1 MNLLHL
7 FEGNTEQYKKPLYIY
22 SAHHSKTRHYL
33 DTVSRIY
40 HNQKITVLLRGE
52 TSSLQV
58 PANIEVKTLD
68 LSEAS
73 SEITITAFKQI
84 VTSGN
89 FDSLLIQNDE
99 SAESYEVVDLMP
111 LLSLFG
117 DSHKIAFLNASFQIV
132 PVNELIAIW
141 KNPIYLQDAELTVDC
156 PGLMIDRELA
166 HLERL
171 ARTRPPSDTVI
182 EIGRYYGRSTIAL
195 GQGVK
200 RSEQGKVVSIDPF
213 SAPDIQE
220 RITAHCVSRFV
231 ELWDQTSRSGFE
243 RWQTERKDHSIGFV
257 FIDGDHRYPAVVQD
271 IERWG
276 SLLVPGGIIALH
288 DYYETQPDCLK
299 ALNEQIIWSGKFED
313 IELKT
318 SLLIARKKQ

>member
-7 FEGNTEQYKKPLYIY
+7 FEGNQEHYQKPLYIY
-22 SAHHSKTRHYL
+22 SAHHSKTQFFLNTISKVYGSQKL
-33 DTVSRIY
+33 TVI
-40 HNQKITVLLRGE
+40 LRGNS
-52 TSSLQV
+52 SSLDV
-58 PANIEVKTLD
+58 PQNMEIISLD
-68 LSEAS
+68 LSETTSNETQFDFKKVVS
-73 SEITITAFKQI
+73 SG
-84 VTSGN
+84 S

-99 SAESYEVVDLMP
+99 SSESFEVVDLMP
-111 LLSLFG
+111 LLSIFG
-117 DSHKIAFLNASFQIV
+117 DSHRIAFLNANFQII

-141 KNPIYLQDAELTVDC
+141 KNSIHLKDAGLTVNC
-156 PGLMIDRELA
+156 PGLMIGRELA

-200 RSEQGKVVSIDPF
+200 SSKLGKVISIDPF

-220 RITAHCVSRFV
+220 RIKAHCVSHFV

-243 RWQTERKDHSIGFV
+243 RWRKERAKYKAGML
-257 FIDGDHRYPAVVQD
+257 FIDGDHRYPAVIQD
-271 IERWG
+271 IEMW
-276 SLLVPGGIIALH
+276 SSVLMPGGIIALH

-299 ALNEQIIWSGKFED
+299 ALNEKIIWSGNFEQ

-318 SLLIARKKQ
+318 SLLIARKK

>member
-7 FEGNTEQYKKPLYIY
+7 FEGNREQYRKPLYIY
-22 SAHHSKTRHYL
+22 SAHHSKTQHYL
-33 DTVSRIY
+33 NTVARIY
-40 HNQKITVLLRGE
+40 ENQKVTVLLRWDCP
-52 TSSLQV
+52 SLDV
-58 PANIEVKTLD
+58 PENMEIKTLD
-68 LSEAS
+68 LSEALS
-73 SEITITAFKQI
+73 DETVSAFKQV
-84 VTSGN
+84 VTCDD
-89 FDSLLIQNDE
+89 FDCLLIQNDE
-99 SAESYEVVDLMP
+99 SPESYEVVDQMP

-117 DSHKIAFLNASFQIV
+117 DSHRIAFLNAHFQIV
-132 PVNELIAIW
+132 PINDLIAIW
-141 KNPIYLQDAELTVDC
+141 ENPIHLEDAKLTVNC

-171 ARTRPPSDTVI
+171 ARTRPPSDSVI

-200 RSEQGKVVSIDPF
+200 RSKLGKVISIDPF
-213 SAPDIQE
+213 SAPDVQD
-220 RITAHCVSRFV
+220 RISAHCVSHFV

-243 RWQTERKDHSIGFV
+243 RWQKEREKYQIGML

-271 IERWG
+271 IEMW
-276 SLLVPGGIIALH
+276 SNVLMPGGIIALH

-299 ALNEQIIWSGKFED
+299 ALNEKIIWSGKFEQ

-318 SLLIARKKQ
+318 SLLIARKKT

>member
-7 FEGNTEQYKKPLYIY
+7 FEGNREHYRKPLYVY
-22 SAHHSKTRHYL
+22 SAHHSKAQHYL
-33 DTVSRIY
+33 NTVAKIY
-40 HNQKITVLLRGE
+40 GEQKVKVLLRGDYP
-52 TSSLQV
+52 TLSV
-58 PANIEVKTLD
+58 PTNMEIISLD

-73 SEITITAFKQI
+73 SSETQFEFKKI
-84 VTSGN
+84 VSSGG

-99 SAESYEVVDLMP
+99 SQETYEVVDLMP
-111 LLSLFG
+111 LLNSFG
-117 DSHKIAFLNASFQIV
+117 DSHRIAFLNANFQII
-132 PVNELIAIW
+132 PVDDLIAIW
-141 KNPIYLQDAELTVDC
+141 KNPIHLKDAGLTVDC

-200 RSEQGKVVSIDPF
+200 SSKLGKVVSIDPF

-220 RITAHCVSRFV
+220 RIKAHCVSHFV

-243 RWQTERKDHSIGFV
+243 RWRQERGKHKIGML
-257 FIDGDHRYPAVVQD
+257 FIDGDHRYPAVIQD
-271 IERWG
+271 IEMW
-276 SLLVPGGIIALH
+276 SSVLMPGGIIALH

-299 ALNEQIIWSGKFED
+299 ALNEKIIWSGNFEQ

-318 SLLIARKKQ
+318 SLLIARKK